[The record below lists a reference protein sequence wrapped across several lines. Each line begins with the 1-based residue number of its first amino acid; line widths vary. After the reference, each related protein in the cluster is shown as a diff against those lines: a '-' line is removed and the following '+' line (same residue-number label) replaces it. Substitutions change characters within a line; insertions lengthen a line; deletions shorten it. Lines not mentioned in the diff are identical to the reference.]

1 MPLPMPPEPDETFT
15 RKQIQE
21 RFQTLFKR
29 PMTAKERDCLFLPPE
44 KEDEFLATRVSPIK
58 QEE

>member
-1 MPLPMPPEPDETFT
+1 MPPEPNETFT

-21 RFQTLFKR
+21 RFQKLFKR

-44 KEDEFLATRVSPIK
+44 NEGEFLATRVPPIK